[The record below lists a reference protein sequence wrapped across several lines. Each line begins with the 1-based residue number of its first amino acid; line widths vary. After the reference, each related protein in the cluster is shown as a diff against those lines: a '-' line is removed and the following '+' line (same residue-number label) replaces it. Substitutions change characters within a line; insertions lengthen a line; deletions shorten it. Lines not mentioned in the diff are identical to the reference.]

1 MRIGRILII
10 FSFIGILSSIFLLSK
25 SVYDDYIYASKYD
38 AVYNYIN
45 KIDTEDT
52 KKLKGV
58 LEIPSINL
66 KTGIV
71 SNVDEGLMFVTNK
84 LIAGHSGNCKAC
96 YFDKLDNLELG
107 DNVYLYIDNEVEYKV
122 DSIKVVDKKRVY
134 INGDLN
140 LITCMKD
147 DKDRRLLISLVKVRE
162 ENS

>member
-10 FSFIGILSSIFLLSK
+10 FSFIGILSAIFLLSK
-25 SVYDDYIYASKYD
+25 SVYDDYVYASKYD

-52 KKLKGV
+52 KKLNGV

-66 KTGIV
+66 RTGIV
-71 SNVDEGLMFVTNK
+71 SSVDEGLMFVNNK

-96 YFDKLDNLELG
+96 YFDNLDKLELG
-107 DNVYLYIDNEVEYKV
+107 DNVYLYIDEETEYKV
-122 DSIKVVDKKRVY
+122 DSIKVVDKRHVY

-162 ENS
+162 EN

>member
-1 MRIGRILII
+1 MHIGKILII
-10 FSFIGILSSIFLLSK
+10 FSFIVILSSIFLLSK

-71 SNVDEGLMFVTNK
+71 SNVDEGLVFVTDR
-84 LIAGHSGNCKAC
+84 LIAGHSGNCKVC
-96 YFDKLDNLELG
+96 YFDNLDKLELG
-107 DNVYLYIDNEVEYKV
+107 DNVYLYIDGETEYKV
-122 DSIKVVDKKRVY
+122 DSIKEVDKNHVY

-140 LITCMKD
+140 LITCKKTD
-147 DKDRRLLISLVKVRE
+147 NDRRLLISLIKI
-162 ENS
+162 S